1 MTLRAAAN
9 VVPFWGGAV
18 RPATGGANAACP
30 RQRNVAVA
38 ARASARAARRRTVD
52 ERRVTISQITA
63 TAVDRDAQ
71 RGVSL
76 VELIVL
82 LGATTVIVCAL
93 LAGIVSM
100 NTERQVRDEEMLAF
114 DACRNALEDLRS
126 QPIASVAAANG
137 HGFAVVGASGSG
149 IGLQPRPGDA
159 DGLVGLI
166 TVTSYRVY
174 GANTLYRVTV
184 ACDWTGAAPKGHVH
198 VTTLMGQ
205 RR

>member
-82 LGATTVIVCAL
+82 LAATTVLVCAL

-100 NTERQVRDEEMLAF
+100 NAERQVRDEEMLAF
-114 DACRNALEDLRS
+114 DACHNVLEDLRS
-126 QPIASVAAANG
+126 KPIAEIAAANG
-137 HGFAVVGASGSG
+137 QGFAVVGASGFG
-149 IGLQPRPGDA
+149 VGLQPRPGDA
-159 DGLVGLI
+159 DGRAGFI

-174 GANTLYRVTV
+174 GTNTLYRVTV
-184 ACDWTGAAPKGHVH
+184 GVDWAGATPKGHVQI
-198 VTTLMGQ
+198 TTL
-205 RR
+205 